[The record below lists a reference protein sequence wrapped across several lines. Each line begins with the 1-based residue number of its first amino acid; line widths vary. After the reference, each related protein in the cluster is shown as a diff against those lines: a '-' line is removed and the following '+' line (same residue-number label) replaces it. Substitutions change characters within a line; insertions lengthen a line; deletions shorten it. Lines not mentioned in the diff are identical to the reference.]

1 MSDTLGEQLE
11 TVQAVMKYL
20 PREDNNPTFYI
31 TKPDPNYSPPLFD
44 KPLVSIYDIRSA
56 KDKVSLDE
64 NGFEF
69 ILQKLPE
76 IDFLDKDLVTS
87 MYYPACEQMVT
98 ETTGAYRAIAFDHN
112 VRDYELE
119 TADNPVRFVHNDYTE
134 SSGPQ
139 RVKDLMASEADE
151 LLKKR
156 YVFINIWRPLRGPVH
171 DFPLAIIDANS
182 LSKDDLVESKLK
194 YADRI
199 GYIYSVVNNPAHRWY
214 YLNAMQTDEILLLK
228 CFDSAKDGRSRYTA
242 HASFRHPDIPKNSL
256 PRRSIET
263 RIIAFF

>member
-1 MSDTLGEQLE
+1 MSNLLGEKFE

-20 PREDNNPTFYI
+20 RRGNDKPTFFI
-31 TKPDPNYSPPLFD
+31 TKPDSNYSPPSFD
-44 KPLVSIYDIRSA
+44 KPLGSIYDIRSA
-56 KDKVSLDE
+56 KDKISLDE

-76 IDFLDKDLVTS
+76 IDFLNEDLVTNV
-87 MYYPACEQMVT
+87 YYPTCEEMVT
-98 ETTGAYRAIAFDHN
+98 ETTGAYRVIAFDHN

-119 TADNPVRFVHNDYTE
+119 QADNPVRFVHNDYTE

-139 RVKDLMASEADE
+139 RVKDLMTSEAHE

-156 YVFINIWRPLRGPVH
+156 YAFINVWRPLRGPVY

-182 LSKDDLVESKLK
+182 LSKDDFVESELK
-194 YADRI
+194 YSGRT
-199 GYIYSVVNNPAHRWY
+199 GHIYSVVSNPAHRWY
-214 YLNAMQTDEILLLK
+214 YLDAMQADEILLLK

-242 HASFRHPDIPKNSL
+242 HASFQHPNIPKNCL

-263 RIIAFF
+263 RTIAFF